1 MLHPPRAYLY
11 LDAVARAGS
20 IRKAAEKLHVASTA
34 LNRMILELEDQAGT
48 PLFERLPRGV
58 RPTAA
63 GEVLIH
69 AVRRS
74 LSDLRSAESQIEQ
87 LRGLVRGTVRLG
99 CAESVAT
106 DFVPSAIVQ
115 YQTQHPGVQFQVQ
128 VVSGVTN
135 HLLQLLEQDTVELV
149 LVHDPAPGDDLRV
162 ISRLHQPLC
171 AMLRPDHPLAKRR
184 SLRLADCQAYTLEP
198 SATILV
204 DQKIGKR
211 VETGVIA
218 THLLGNKDAS
228 AFATGAVLSAKF
240 ISENPEVAKRFAAVW
255 ARSVKEAQ
263 ADSSARGYLVAGMKV
278 PPQLAATVPLPRM
291 VLAQDLSPADLK
303 DFQTFLD
310 LGESFGV
317 IKSKID
323 AKSMVKGF

>member
-63 GEVLIH
+63 GEVLIL

-115 YQTQHPGVQFQVQ
+115 YQTQHPGVQFQV
-128 VVSGVTN
+128 VSGVTN
-135 HLLQLLEQDTVELV
+135 HLLHLLEQDKVELV

-171 AMLRPDHPLAKRR
+171 AMLRPDHPLAKRT
-184 SLRLADCQAYTLEP
+184 SLRLADCQAYPIALGDRSFGSRRLLDSVMERSRLSIRPLIEASTVQLLKEFTRQTGAI
-198 SATILV
+198 SFQFQIGTMQEVRRGELV
-204 DQKIGKR
+204 SIPVVDPALGR
-211 VETGVIA
+211 SELVLAVRDSRRLPIA
-218 THLLGNKDAS
+218 TLSFIELLVGR
-228 AFATGAVLSAKF
+228 LS
-240 ISENPEVAKRFAAVW
+240 ELTP
-255 ARSVKEAQ
+255 
-263 ADSSARGYLVAGMKV
+263 
-278 PPQLAATVPLPRM
+278 
-291 VLAQDLSPADLK
+291 
-303 DFQTFLD
+303 
-310 LGESFGV
+310 
-317 IKSKID
+317 
-323 AKSMVKGF
+323 